1 MNRRDSSATL
11 QHWSWCIS
19 TKHEGATRAHP
30 DNWKMKAKKFAA
42 PPAFNICRL
51 WMDQNKTDCP
61 EHKVE
66 TKSLAGS
73 DTSHWGS
80 CMRGSSKREVSIWVL
95 WSPAMAPWLQLDNIH
110 SVEHHTTATQE
121 NSPSNLLQLDNCFR
135 ENKNKYVPFWW
146 NCRSVCRIIALDW
159 DANFLNDTKFQPEYC
174 TWYHPALLIGTSRGL
189 AAYIIQAAFKPGFS
203 RN

>member
-1 MNRRDSSATL
+1 MNRRESSATL

-95 WSPAMAPWLQLDNIH
+95 WSPAMAPWQQLDNIR
-110 SVEHHTTATQE
+110 SAEQHTTATQE
-121 NSPSNLLQLDNCFR
+121 NSWSTLPSTRQLLSRKQKQISPWIFCPPGETESFPKTCEVNC
-135 ENKNKYVPFWW
+135 
-146 NCRSVCRIIALDW
+146 
-159 DANFLNDTKFQPEYC
+159 YC
-174 TWYHPALLIGTSRGL
+174 QFTTVGLWQSLLPHTL
-189 AAYIIQAAFKPGFS
+189 YMYKL
-203 RN
+203 